1 MYHIATIAV
10 PAVVVT
16 VGVAALVLSLDLVA
30 SCLSSCGCADAASV
44 SAVAECCSY

>member
-1 MYHIATIAV
+1 MYHIATIAG

-16 VGVAALVLSLDLVA
+16 VGVAALVLDLVA